1 MSALRNVNRVNP
13 LTPAQIKRRK
23 KWDQLVLSL
32 EPRKQGGINHP
43 INTGPL
49 KVCFGSGV
57 MASV

>member
-1 MSALRNVNRVNP
+1 MRNQMQHAAEGKR
-13 LTPAQIKRRK
+13 LTAAQK
-23 KWDQLVLSL
+23 KWNQLVLSL

-49 KVCFGSGV
+49 KVRFGSGA

>member
-1 MSALRNVNRVNP
+1 MTSLINLKQGNP
-13 LTPAQIKRRK
+13 LTKAQRRAQ
-23 KWDQLVLSL
+23 WDQLVLSL

-49 KVCFGSGV
+49 KVRFGSGA